1 LGCCILYVDILYVL
15 WTFIHCQTYD
25 LKIFFPILSV
35 VFLPCWHYPS
45 MSQILKVLMKSSLSC
60 FLLPVS
66 LVSFLRCGYQIHC
79 HKILSCFVLRLW

>member
-60 FLLPVS
+60 FFITCVFGVISKMWLSNS
-66 LVSFLRCGYQIHC
+66 LS
-79 HKILSCFVLRLW
+79 

>member
-35 VFLPCWHYPS
+35 VFLPC
-45 MSQILKVLMKSSLSC
+45 
-60 FLLPVS
+60 
-66 LVSFLRCGYQIHC
+66 
-79 HKILSCFVLRLW
+79 